1 MEQCCKLEGHYDK
14 PYSWV
19 CTNPTCQSKRILCS
33 KCLTLLHRNCLN
45 FMLHIKE
52 VFNKSFTQNSNWIQN
67 KDIKDTILL
76 VEKYGLTGSNEE
88 LIKAFEDLVNKEFS
102 EVTSY
107 FNEKIEE
114 TKDKIIKV
122 FKESIASENIKADEF
137 TKQVKTMYNFD
148 TLANILDSMEKEQ
161 KEINTINKELTDY
174 FANINSTKSQE
185 QEVQKMA
192 KNLNS
197 FIKNYLEVD
206 QNLFKEFKEAIP
218 FDMFNKYSPT
228 KKFWTWNPA
237 QKSTKILLSDN
248 NTKAKRNDPSYTYAA
263 VIGSLKFAKGH
274 YQWEIEVS
282 SGNTQHQ
289 WITFGILEANLVKN
303 LENFAYV
310 DTNGLSTYGQYYKM
324 NKVGT
329 LPDFDNKTFL
339 CDLNLIKGTFTISC
353 EGTVICKEQNDLKD
367 KTFLPF
373 AILYRNENAVTV
385 KVVKQ

>member
-1 MEQCCKLEGHYDK
+1 
-14 PYSWV
+14 
-19 CTNPTCQSKRILCS
+19 
-33 KCLTLLHRNCLN
+33 
-45 FMLHIKE
+45 MLHIKE